1 MKRFLATT
9 ALALGLTAGVT
20 AGLAPVAAAAPPA
33 GAGTGGQPA
42 GVACQQ
48 AGIST
53 LQTLGLL
60 PAVARGGIEVVG
72 VGQVPFPTVLEL
84 HRTSPELFQTNGV
97 SVVVPDVGVV
107 AATWCNG
114 V

>member
-9 ALALGLTAGVT
+9 AVAVALTT
-20 AGLAPVAAAAPPA
+20 GLATAASATPPA
-33 GAGTGGQPA
+33 GAGSRDGKPG

-53 LQTLGLL
+53 LQSLGLL
-60 PAVARGGIEVVG
+60 PAVAKGGIEVVG
-72 VGQVPFPTVLEL
+72 VGVVPFPTVLEL
-84 HRTSPELFQTNGV
+84 HRTNPDLFKTGGV
-97 SVVVPDVGVV
+97 SVVVPGIGV
-107 AATWCNG
+107 APATWCDG

>member
-9 ALALGLTAGVT
+9 ALALGLTA
-20 AGLAPVAAAAPPA
+20 ALAPAASAAPPA
-33 GAGTGGQPA
+33 GAGNGGKPA

-53 LQTLGLL
+53 LQSLGLL
-60 PAVARGGIEVVG
+60 PAVAQGGIEVVG

-84 HRTSPELFQTNGV
+84 HRT
-97 SVVVPDVGVV
+97 
-107 AATWCNG
+107 AACLRGRAARAARLRCVLAAGSQNQRQQNKP
-114 V
+114 

>member
-9 ALALGLTAGVT
+9 AVAVALTT
-20 AGLAPVAAAAPPA
+20 GLATAASAAPPT
-33 GAGTGGQPA
+33 GAGTSGKPA

-53 LQTLGLL
+53 LQSLGLL
-60 PAVARGGIEVVG
+60 PAVAKGGIEVVG
-72 VGQVPFPTVLEL
+72 VGVVPFPTVLAL
-84 HRTSPELFQTNGV
+84 HRTNPDLFKTGGV
-97 SVVVPDVGVV
+97 SVVVPGIGV
-107 AATWCNG
+107 APATWCDG